1 MRTTWI
7 TAPALCLFTL
17 GALACHPPEQIC
29 EPGDDRC
36 TDIIADPMPPLG
48 QHEAQTRLAD
58 IHVEYQ
64 HARADGLDAN
74 ECRQFGERYQALY
87 ERDSTIL
94 AARFN
99 VAAIHEACGELE
111 LAEQIYVELG
121 ELEYPQ
127 ALNNLGVLVWTSGD
141 RSRAASLFERAVA
154 ADRTQALEARNN
166 LAMSQRER
174 YASSAAIS
182 DFEQAQLQLQQILA
196 VDSSNRVAYENLA
209 RLYYDRG
216 RRDDRSYLVLADL
229 VVTQGQRVL
238 EASGRRSAD
247 LHNLRGLLLI
257 EQDDQARA
265 LRAFQQAIEIDPEH
279 VDANRN
285 IAMVAIRFRDYAAAE
300 RSLESVIDVA
310 VVATDVDAWIA
321 LGVAKRGLRKYG
333 DADQAYRHALT
344 LDSSDPRPWYNLG
357 VLAQDHLSI
366 DAEDEQALIANY
378 EQALG
383 HYQTFIDTAGS
394 TPRWRAPVSDAKD
407 RVAIVKDSIASIELM
422 QANKVAYARMVELEA
437 QQRRDEIERLR
448 AREAEALNV
457 EQLLEN

>member
-1 MRTTWI
+1 
-7 TAPALCLFTL
+7 
-17 GALACHPPEQIC
+17 
-29 EPGDDRC
+29 
-36 TDIIADPMPPLG
+36 
-48 QHEAQTRLAD
+48 
-58 IHVEYQ
+58 
-64 HARADGLDAN
+64 
-74 ECRQFGERYQALY
+74 
-87 ERDSTIL
+87 
-94 AARFN
+94 
-99 VAAIHEACGELE
+99 
-111 LAEQIYVELG
+111 
-121 ELEYPQ
+121 
-127 ALNNLGVLVWTSGD
+127 
-141 RSRAASLFERAVA
+141 
-154 ADRTQALEARNN
+154 
-166 LAMSQRER
+166 
-174 YASSAAIS
+174 
-182 DFEQAQLQLQQILA
+182 
-196 VDSSNRVAYENLA
+196 
-209 RLYYDRG
+209 
-216 RRDDRSYLVLADL
+216 VLADL

-265 LRAFQQAIEIDPEH
+265 LRAFQQAVEIDPEH

-310 VVATDVDAWIA
+310 VVATDIDAWIA

-448 AREAEALNV
+448 AREAEALSV